1 MNAYR
6 ALVWI
11 KSRPVASTR
20 RVILRAPAAA
30 SRGLGV
36 LD

>member
-1 MNAYR
+1 MIAAR
-6 ALVWI
+6 ANLWI
-11 KSRPVASTR
+11 DSRPVASAR
-20 RVILRAPAAA
+20 RAIPRASAAA